1 MTTWITKDGVKH
13 ELKNLTDVHLHNIR
27 SYLDKKG
34 EEDRSIYHEIA
45 LEQFIRW
52 HSPTAPHLRELV
64 ELLKNLIQA
73 KALEG
78 EWEDFD
84 EEIRN
89 ELNGLGQEW

>member
-1 MTTWITKDGVKH
+1 MTTWTTKDGVKH

-27 SYLDKKG
+27 RHLDKKG
-34 EEDRSIYHEIA
+34 QEESAIYHAIA

-64 ELLKNLIQA
+64 ELLKNYVRA
-73 KALEG
+73 RVEG
-78 EWEDFD
+78 EPYQDD
-84 EEIRN
+84 DYLSN